1 MAHKKASAFILIHKK
16 SSCPSWI
23 VCVHSIHPVPV
34 PIASYG
40 FASFILFLCQ
50 LYRIGSLHSTCFCA
64 KYIVWFTPLNLFLC
78 QLHRRGSF
86 HSTCFCASCIV
97 GVHSIQPVP
106 VPVASSWFTPFTLF
120 VTFFASVFA
129 QTEYPDSVILVPSQ
143 GMLIR

>member
-1 MAHKKASAFILIHKK
+1 MDRLCSLHSPC
-16 SSCPSWI
+16 SCANCI
-23 VCVHSIHPVPV
+23 VWVRFIHPVPV
-34 PIASYG
+34 PIVSYR
-40 FASFILFLCQ
+40 FASFNLFLRQIHRLVHSIKPVPVSIASSGFIPFNLFLCQ
-50 LYRIGSLHSTCFCA
+50 LYRRGSLHSTCSC
-64 KYIVWFTPLNLFLC
+64 VN
-78 QLHRRGSF
+78 
-86 HSTCFCASCIV
+86 CFV